1 MAQRMLNHFYPT
13 YAEAVQ
19 AVADVTAF
27 GIPTDDISLIESD
40 ADARLPPEVMRDSA
54 QNPAGTGATLGAAI
68 GAGLGALAGVGAVAI
83 PYTDPLVAAG
93 WVVTCVTL
101 AGVGALAGFLI
112 GILFVAR
119 VRKDPA
125 HATAT
130 RLQTRRAPGDG
141 TRGRPYRAA
150 GAAAAGAAARAAAR
164 RTPGRAGLRHGTRAG
179 HPHRAAGAAAIH
191 RSEREVQYR
200 SE

>member
-130 RLQTRRAPGDG
+130 RLQRGEHLVMVRVDDHTAPQVQQLLA
-141 TRGRPYRAA
+141 RPHALPP
-150 GAAAAGAAARAAAR
+150 GAR
-164 RTPGRAGLRHGTRAG
+164 RVEPAYDMEPVLDTRTV
-179 HPHRAAGAAAIH
+179 PQEAAAIH